1 MKYKCAK
8 RNIWGHGDPLM
19 PQLSKKGEV
28 WTYRRQEA
36 QLCLKTVAPRADPGL
51 HAEKTQN
58 K

>member
-1 MKYKCAK
+1 MC
-8 RNIWGHGDPLM
+8 WGHGDPLM

-36 QLCLKTVAPRADPGL
+36 QLCLKTAAPRADPGL